1 MLKPIFIILCG
12 FLFGATA
19 AISVAAQTSRTSV
32 SGAEVTGTFKKNFT
46 GKYRGNWNEI
56 RVLALGKGKIRIGMD
71 LTYPYTMA
79 DGGLMANTGELDG
92 EAAIAADTAVY
103 TSEDG
108 QCRIT
113 IKFAR
118 PGTINV
124 KQDGADADCGFGN
137 NVNSSGTYRKASSAK
152 PKFTRE

>member
-1 MLKPIFIILCG
+1 MLKPIFTILCS
-12 FLFGATA
+12 FLFGAIA
-19 AISVAAQTSRTSV
+19 ANSVASQTSRASV

-92 EAAIAADTAVY
+92 EATITADTAVY
-103 TSEDG
+103 TSE
-108 QCRIT
+108 
-113 IKFAR
+113 
-118 PGTINV
+118 
-124 KQDGADADCGFGN
+124 
-137 NVNSSGTYRKASSAK
+137 
-152 PKFTRE
+152 